1 MMFRGLNVLGIPGS
15 LRKGSYNRLLIENA
29 FMMLPEG
36 SNAIMYD
43 ISAIPLFNQDL
54 EKDPPESVRELK
66 EKIRASDI
74 VLISTPEYNHS
85 YSGVL
90 KNAIDWISRPST
102 ENPFVSK
109 VVAIF
114 SASTGSVGG
123 SRAQEHLRVVL
134 NALGALVVPRPE
146 VILVNAD
153 KKFSSEGKLN
163 DPVATE
169 LVRQLIKEAVKLVIA
184 VKEADKA
191 VTNNF
196 KINSF
201 L

>member
-1 MMFRGLNVLGIPGS
+1 MFRGLNVLGIPGS
-15 LRKGSYNRLLIENA
+15 LRKGSFNRLLIKNA

-54 EKDPPESVRELK
+54 EKDPPESVRDLK

-85 YSGVL
+85 YSRVL
-90 KNAIDWISRPST
+90 KNAIDWISRPYT

-146 VILVNAD
+146 VILVNTN
-153 KKFSSEGKLN
+153 KKFSSEGKFI
-163 DPVATE
+163 DPVAIE
-169 LVRQLIKEAVKLVIA
+169 LMRQLLKEAVKLAIA
-184 VKEADKA
+184 VKEADK
-191 VTNNF
+191 VLQ
-196 KINSF
+196 KI
-201 L
+201 

>member
-1 MMFRGLNVLGIPGS
+1 MFRGLNVLGIPWS
-15 LRKGSYNRLLIENA
+15 LRRGSFNRLLIKNA

-36 SNAIMYD
+36 SNAIMYN

-54 EKDPPESVRELK
+54 EKDPPESVRDLK

-123 SRAQEHLRVVL
+123 SRAQEHLRVVF
-134 NALGALVVPRPE
+134 NALGALVIPRPE

-153 KKFSSEGKLN
+153 KKFSSEGKLI
-163 DPVATE
+163 DPVAIE
-169 LVRQLIKEAVKLVIA
+169 LMRQLLKEAVKLAIA
-184 VKEADKA
+184 VKEADK
-191 VTNNF
+191 VLQ
-196 KINSF
+196 KI
-201 L
+201 

>member
-102 ENPFVSK
+102 ENPFISK

-169 LVRQLIKEAVKLVIA
+169 LVRQLIKEAVKLAIA
-184 VKEADKA
+184 VKEADK
-191 VTNNF
+191 VLQ
-196 KINSF
+196 II
-201 L
+201 

>member
-1 MMFRGLNVLGIPGS
+1 MFRGLNVLGIPGS

-169 LVRQLIKEAVKLVIA
+169 LVRQLIKEAVKLAIA

-191 VTNNF
+191 LQ
-196 KINSF
+196 II
-201 L
+201 

>member
-134 NALGALVVPRPE
+134 NALGALVVPWPE

-169 LVRQLIKEAVKLVIA
+169 LVRQLIKEAVKLAIA

-191 VTNNF
+191 LQ
-196 KINSF
+196 II
-201 L
+201 

>member
-169 LVRQLIKEAVKLVIA
+169 LVRQLIKEAVKLAIA

-191 VTNNF
+191 LQ
-196 KINSF
+196 II
-201 L
+201 

>member
-169 LVRQLIKEAVKLVIA
+169 LVRQLIKEAVKLAIA
-184 VKEADKA
+184 VKEADK
-191 VTNNF
+191 VLQ
-196 KINSF
+196 II
-201 L
+201 

>member
-1 MMFRGLNVLGIPGS
+1 MFRGLNVLGIPGS
-15 LRKGSYNRLLIENA
+15 LRRGSFNRLLIKNA

-54 EKDPPESVRELK
+54 EKDPPESVRDLK

-134 NALGALVVPRPE
+134 NVLGALVVPRPE
-146 VILVNAD
+146 VILVNTN
-153 KKFSSEGKLN
+153 KKFSSEGKLI
-163 DPVATE
+163 DPVAIE
-169 LVRQLIKEAVKLVIA
+169 LMRQLLKEAVKLAIA
-184 VKEADKA
+184 VKEADK
-191 VTNNF
+191 VLQ
-196 KINSF
+196 KI
-201 L
+201 

>member
-102 ENPFVSK
+102 EKPFVSK

-191 VTNNF
+191 LQ
-196 KINSF
+196 II
-201 L
+201 

>member
-169 LVRQLIKEAVKLVIA
+169 LVRQLIKEAVKLAIA
-184 VKEADKA
+184 VKEVDKA
-191 VTNNF
+191 LQ
-196 KINSF
+196 II
-201 L
+201 

>member
-1 MMFRGLNVLGIPGS
+1 MFRGLNVLGIPGS

-102 ENPFVSK
+102 ENPFISK

-169 LVRQLIKEAVKLVIA
+169 LVRQLIKEAVKLAIA
-184 VKEADKA
+184 VKEADK
-191 VTNNF
+191 VLQ
-196 KINSF
+196 II
-201 L
+201 

>member
-1 MMFRGLNVLGIPGS
+1 M
-15 LRKGSYNRLLIENA
+15 
-29 FMMLPEG
+29 
-36 SNAIMYD
+36 
-43 ISAIPLFNQDL
+43 
-54 EKDPPESVRELK
+54 
-66 EKIRASDI
+66 RASDM

-134 NALGALVVPRPE
+134 NALGTLVVPRPE
-146 VILVNAD
+146 VILVNTD
-153 KKFSSEGKLN
+153 KKFSSEGKLI
-163 DPVATE
+163 DPVAIE
-169 LVRQLIKEAVKLVIA
+169 LMRQLLKEAVKLAIA
-184 VKEADKA
+184 IKEADK
-191 VTNNF
+191 VLQ
-196 KINSF
+196 KI
-201 L
+201 

>member
-1 MMFRGLNVLGIPGS
+1 MMLRGLNVLGIPGS

-54 EKDPPESVRELK
+54 EKDPPESVRKLK

-90 KNAIDWISRPST
+90 KNAIDWISRPPT

-134 NALGALVVPRPE
+134 ESLGALVVPRPE

-153 KKFSSEGKLN
+153 KRFSAEGRLN

-169 LVRQLIKEAVKLVIA
+169 LVRQLIKEAVKLAIA

-191 VTNNF
+191 LQ
-196 KINSF
+196 II
-201 L
+201 

>member
-191 VTNNF
+191 LQ
-196 KINSF
+196 II
-201 L
+201 

>member
-1 MMFRGLNVLGIPGS
+1 MFRGLNVLGIPGS
-15 LRKGSYNRLLIENA
+15 LRRGSFNRLLIKNA

-54 EKDPPESVRELK
+54 EKDPPESVRDLK

-90 KNAIDWISRPST
+90 KNAIDWISRTST

-109 VVAIF
+109 VLAIF

-153 KKFSSEGKLN
+153 KKFSSEGKLI
-163 DPVATE
+163 DPVAIE
-169 LVRQLIKEAVKLVIA
+169 LMRQLLKEAVKLAIA
-184 VKEADKA
+184 VKEADK
-191 VTNNF
+191 VLQ
-196 KINSF
+196 KI
-201 L
+201 